1 MTLDE
6 IFERFVRERR
16 DEIRPTT
23 MAAYKTQYVN
33 KIRPTFGQ
41 CDISEI
47 RTPMVQEWITGLS
60 GSLSPHTVRDCYTLF
75 KSIMRWHYAKEDRE
89 CPAYKVKFPEEE
101 KKELEVY
108 SRQEQKKIVDYID
121 EHPGIREFGVLLC
134 LSTGMRIGEVCGL
147 QWEDID
153 MEKSCLSVRKT
164 VGRSY
169 DIDTGKTEV
178 YIGPPKSKSSRR
190 TIPIPKPLMQKM
202 KKMTGLV
209 KPEYY
214 IISGGPKPLEP
225 RTYRNFFIDLLDKA
239 GVRRL
244 KFHGLR
250 HSFATLMVESKADI
264 KTLSTILGHSG
275 IEITMDTYV
284 HPSNESKRNQMAKA
298 FKGIL

>member
-6 IFERFVRERR
+6 IFERFVRERQ

-33 KIRPTFGQ
+33 KIRPTFGR

-75 KSIMRWHYAKEDRE
+75 KSVLRWCYAKEDRE

-121 EHPGIREFGVLLC
+121 EHPGIKEFGVLLC

-153 MEKSCLSVRKT
+153 MEKSCLNVRKT